1 MTRVVWVVIIG
12 LVLALGI
19 PAAVLTQSDEEKMQT
34 FPQQEAARVVLVPT
48 EKTRR
53 IIVPPCGTGENLAT
67 HPPDALAKTPGS
79 VVFLLRAGVQTD
91 LRLVLVPRCRASQ
104 GAAPSEGTNLP
115 AAAFVLPIGAQIT
128 AGRGGSA
135 EAGTELVQSQQVVT
149 NGSSIKNVVV
159 PACIESKE
167 QAQKTATGR
176 AIILKPSRE
185 RKDTAIAGPC

>member
-1 MTRVVWVVIIG
+1 VTRVVWFVMLG

-19 PAAVLTQSDEEKMQT
+19 PAAVMKSDEEKMKT
-34 FPQQEAARVVLVPT
+34 FPEQEAARVVLVPT

-53 IIVPPCGTGENLAT
+53 IIVPPCGTGTNVAT
-67 HPPDALAKTPGS
+67 TPPDKLAKTPG
-79 VVFLLRAGVQTD
+79 VVTFFLRKGVAD
-91 LRLVLVPRCRASQ
+91 RDRIVLIPRCRASQ
-104 GAAPSEGTNLP
+104 GAAPSEGANVP
-115 AAAFVLPIGAQIT
+115 AAAFVLPTEAQIT

-135 EAGTELVQSQQVVT
+135 QAGTELVQSQLVVT
-149 NGSSIKNVVV
+149 NGSPIVDVIV

-167 QAQKTATGR
+167 QAQRTATGR